1 MTGGHRSREPWVRHE
16 DEHLLAVSKPAG
28 VNTHRADVHAQDGMY
43 EWVQRQRADVAL
55 SVLHRLDKATSGV
68 LVFGKSSAANRSLA
82 AQFEQRTVDKRYE
95 LIVRRD
101 DERAASLRCS
111 APIPSGR
118 DRAEQAA
125 TTDFELVASG
135 RGFQRYAGHPR
146 TGRTHQVR
154 IHADSSGMPIVGDAE
169 HHGDAG
175 ARLFLHAA
183 HLRIDGPDGT
193 ALAIDDDPPPS
204 FDRLLAQADRDSAIM
219 RAQVAHEARTVLFDP
234 ADTDA
239 YLWIDRDH
247 DGFPGVRVE
256 RLGDAVL
263 VRNYT
268 DAAIPTPWLEALD
281 AAVSPTSVYEQHRPR
296 SGEAKLA
303 RLLAGRARPRF
314 EVVELGLRYLVDLD
328 ASATSSGL
336 FLDQR
341 ETRRELLDADL
352 RGRTVLNTFAHTGSL
367 SVATAAAGAETLT
380 LDLSKRY
387 LDWAAENL
395 RCNDIDPADH
405 DFIYGD
411 ALEWMTRLAKKGR
424 TFDLVLVDPPSSST
438 TRKGAKR
445 WSVERDLDTVVER
458 AVRLTAGG
466 GTVFVSTNH
475 RKMPW
480 AKFLGHLERGL
491 AAAGREG
498 AVETRTLPLDHRSG
512 PGDPPYLKAAWI
524 ALDGRDRAL
533 VSERG

>member
-1 MTGGHRSREPWVRHE
+1 MTDGHRAREPWVRHE

-43 EWVQRQRADVAL
+43 EWVQRQRADVVL

-68 LVFGKSSAANRSLA
+68 LVFGKSTAANRSLA
-82 AQFEQRTVDKRYE
+82 AQFEQRLVDKRYE

-101 DERAASLRCS
+101 DERAPSLRCS
-111 APIPSGR
+111 VPIPSGR
-118 DRAEQAA
+118 RDRDERAA
-125 TTDFELVASG
+125 ITDFELVASG
-135 RGFQRYAGHPR
+135 RGFQRLTGHPH

-154 IHADSSGMPIVGDAE
+154 IHAESSGMPIVGDAE
-169 HHGDAG
+169 HHGDAA

-183 HLRIDGPDGT
+183 HLRLDRPDGT
-193 ALAIDDDPPPS
+193 ALDIDDARPPS
-204 FDRLLAQADRDSAIM
+204 FDRLLADGDRDSATM
-219 RAQVAHEARTVLFDP
+219 RARVALEARTVLFDP

-239 YLWIDRDH
+239 YLWIDREH
-247 DGFPGVRVE
+247 DGFPGLQVE

-263 VRNYT
+263 VRNAT
-268 DAAIPTPWLEALD
+268 EADVPRPWLDALD

-296 SGEAKLA
+296 PGEANLA
-303 RLLAGRARPRF
+303 RLVAGRARPRF
-314 EVVELGLRYLVDLD
+314 EVVELGLRYVIDLD

-341 ETRRELLDADL
+341 ETRRELLTADL

-367 SVATAAAGAETLT
+367 SVAAAAAGAETLT
-380 LDLSKRY
+380 LDLSKHY
-387 LDWAAENL
+387 LDWAADNL
-395 RCNDIDPADH
+395 RGNDIDPGDH

-424 TFDLVLVDPPSSST
+424 RFDLVLVDPPSSST

-445 WSVERDLDTVVER
+445 WSVERDLDAVVER
-458 AVRLTAGG
+458 AVRLAADG

-475 RKMPW
+475 RKTSW
-480 AKFLGHLERGL
+480 SRFLGHLERGL

-498 AVETRTLPLDHRSG
+498 TFETRTLPLDHRSG

-524 ALDGRDRAL
+524 ALDGGR
-533 VSERG
+533 